1 MFHFNCYGWKSDEK
15 KVLPIVV
22 FIISKT
28 CPLHV
33 HCFVVYIPSRDDSCA
48 LMLDAGEVPCSIDTP
63 VHADSIPVK
72 ELRGKHDCSLMYS
85 RTSVHVQ

>member
-1 MFHFNCYGWKSDEK
+1 M
-15 KVLPIVV
+15 
-22 FIISKT
+22 FIIGKA
-28 CPLHV
+28 CPL

-48 LMLDAGEVPCSIDTP
+48 LMLDAGEVPCSTDTP

-72 ELRGKHDCSLMYS
+72 ELRGKHDCALIYS

>member
-15 KVLPIVV
+15 KYPPIVV

-28 CPLHV
+28 CPL

-48 LMLDAGEVPCSIDTP
+48 LMLDAGEVPCSTDTP

-85 RTSVHVQ
+85 RTSAHVQ